1 MFVAY
6 LGPKGSFT
14 HHVALESF
22 EDGELRPYDS
32 ITEVM
37 KAYESAQ
44 VEYAVIPVENSIEG
58 SVHETIDY
66 LFHQARFQAIA
77 EVVYPIKQQL
87 LAVKQDQS
95 IEVIYSHPQALAQGK
110 AYVQEH
116 FPQARLEMTTSTS
129 YAARYVSQHP
139 ELPIAAIAPLEAKDE
154 YGLEVVAS
162 NIQEMDQNFTRFWI
176 LGQRPFEGS
185 HSLKKAACKDS
196 LAITLPSN
204 IAGSLCQALSTFAT
218 RGLNLTKIE
227 SRPLK
232 TALGEYFFIIDVV
245 DADESLFASAYQELE
260 YLGAS
265 IKTLGHYLV
274 YVLNDNETENV

>member
-87 LAVKQDQS
+87 LAVKQNQS

-162 NIQEMDQNFTRFWI
+162 NIQEIDQNYTRFWI
-176 LGQRPFEGS
+176 LGQRPFKGS
-185 HSLKKAACKDS
+185 HSLKKVSCKNS

-204 IAGSLCQALSTFAT
+204 IAGSLCQALATFAS
-218 RGLNLTKIE
+218 RELNLTKIE

-232 TALGEYFFIIDVV
+232 TVLGEYYFIIDVV

-260 YLGAS
+260 SLGVS
-265 IKTLGHYLV
+265 IKTLGHYWV
-274 YVLNDNETENV
+274 YVLKENETENV

>member
-1 MFVAY
+1 MLVAY

-22 EDGELRPYDS
+22 QDGELRPYGS

-77 EVVYPIKQQL
+77 EVVSPIKQQL
-87 LAVKQDQS
+87 LAVKQDQA

-154 YGLEVVAS
+154 YGLEVVAR
-162 NIQEMDQNFTRFWI
+162 NIQEMDQNYTRFWI
-176 LGQRPFEGS
+176 LGQRSFKGS
-185 HSLKKAACKDS
+185 HSLKKVSCKNS

-204 IAGSLCQALSTFAT
+204 IAGSLCQALATFAS
-218 RGLNLTKIE
+218 RELNLTKIE

-245 DADESLFASAYQELE
+245 DADEALFASAYQEME
-260 YLGAS
+260 SLGVS
-265 IKTLGHYLV
+265 IKTLGHYWV
-274 YVLNDNETENV
+274 YVLNDSETENV

>member
-32 ITEVM
+32 IAEVM

-95 IEVIYSHPQALAQGK
+95 IEVIYSHPQALAQVK

-154 YGLEVVAS
+154 YGLEVVAR
-162 NIQEMDQNFTRFWI
+162 NIQEMDQNYTRFWI
-176 LGQRPFEGS
+176 LGQRPFKGS
-185 HSLKKAACKDS
+185 RSLKKVSCKNS

-204 IAGSLCQALSTFAT
+204 IAGSLCQALSTFAS
-218 RGLNLTKIE
+218 RELNLTKIE

-245 DADESLFASAYQELE
+245 DADEVLFAFAYQELE
-260 YLGAS
+260 SLGVS
-265 IKTLGHYLV
+265 IKTLGRYSV
-274 YVLNDNETENV
+274 FVLNDNETEKV

>member
-87 LAVKQDQS
+87 LAVKQDQ
-95 IEVIYSHPQALAQGK
+95 
-110 AYVQEH
+110 
-116 FPQARLEMTTSTS
+116 
-129 YAARYVSQHP
+129 
-139 ELPIAAIAPLEAKDE
+139 AI
-154 YGLEVVAS
+154 
-162 NIQEMDQNFTRFWI
+162 
-176 LGQRPFEGS
+176 
-185 HSLKKAACKDS
+185 
-196 LAITLPSN
+196 
-204 IAGSLCQALSTFAT
+204 
-218 RGLNLTKIE
+218 
-227 SRPLK
+227 
-232 TALGEYFFIIDVV
+232 
-245 DADESLFASAYQELE
+245 
-260 YLGAS
+260 
-265 IKTLGHYLV
+265 
-274 YVLNDNETENV
+274 

>member
-1 MFVAY
+1 MLVAY

-22 EDGELRPYDS
+22 EEATLCPYGS
-32 ITEVM
+32 ITEVI
-37 KAYESAQ
+37 KAYESDQ
-44 VEYAVIPVENSIEG
+44 VDYAVIPVENSIEG

-87 LAVKQDQS
+87 LAVKQDQA

-162 NIQEMDQNFTRFWI
+162 NIQEMDQNYTRFWI

-185 HSLKKAACKDS
+185 RSLKKV
-196 LAITLPSN
+196 LPYQV
-204 IAGSLCQALSTFAT
+204 ILRAPYA
-218 RGLNLTKIE
+218 
-227 SRPLK
+227 RPYLH
-232 TALGEYFFIIDVV
+232 L
-245 DADESLFASAYQELE
+245 LQE
-260 YLGAS
+260 
-265 IKTLGHYLV
+265 
-274 YVLNDNETENV
+274 N

>member
-87 LAVKQDQS
+87 LAVKQDQA

-110 AYVQEH
+110 AYVLEH

-154 YGLEVVAS
+154 YGLEVVAR
-162 NIQEMDQNFTRFWI
+162 NIQEMDQNYTRFWI
-176 LGQRPFEGS
+176 LGQRPFKGS
-185 HSLKKAACKDS
+185 RSLKKVSCKNS

-204 IAGSLCQALSTFAT
+204 IAGSLCQALSTFAS
-218 RGLNLTKIE
+218 RELNLTKIE

-232 TALGEYFFIIDVV
+232 TVLGEYFFIIDVV

>member
-1 MFVAY
+1 MLVAY

-22 EDGELRPYDS
+22 EEATLCPYGS
-32 ITEVM
+32 ITEVI
-37 KAYESAQ
+37 KAYESDQ
-44 VEYAVIPVENSIEG
+44 VDYAVIPVENSIEG

-87 LAVKQDQS
+87 LAVKQDQA

-162 NIQEMDQNFTRFWI
+162 NIQEMDQNYTRFWI

-185 HSLKKAACKDS
+185 RSLKKVARKDS